1 MCQQD
6 GQTESFKLGIKGE
19 VVIPQQTSEQV
30 VEGIGK
36 LRSRG
41 DRNRRDIVI
50 NKTMLKWNHFKQ
62 NNLWRKLLRLFQ

>member
-6 GQTESFKLGIKGE
+6 GQTESFKLGITGE

-62 NNLWRKLLRLFQ
+62 NNLW